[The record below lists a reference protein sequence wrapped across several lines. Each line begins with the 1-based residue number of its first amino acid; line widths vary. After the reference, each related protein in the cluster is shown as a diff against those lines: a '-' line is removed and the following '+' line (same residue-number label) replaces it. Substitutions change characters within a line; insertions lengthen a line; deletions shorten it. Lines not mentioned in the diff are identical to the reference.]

1 MDFDWTISI
10 TTIIAVAGIA
20 STGLVA
26 WVTTINRGHRR
37 YRRYD
42 RGDNATHKMLAE
54 RVEGIRAKSG
64 QELAD
69 FKLEVAKN

>member
-20 STGLVA
+20 LTGLVA
-26 WVTTINRGHRR
+26 WVTTINR